1 MAETETDA
9 GITETDL
16 FADAVL
22 EDPYSAYDALR
33 DNASATYLPACDAW
47 VLARYDDVRGA
58 LMHWATFNSG
68 DGVFL
73 TPERNREVA
82 GLSVLTT
89 DPPKHDQMRKVYQ
102 EHISLRPLREVVP
115 QIDRRAD
122 ELVASLVRRGSFD
135 AVTDLAKAFSVG
147 LVGDLV
153 GFAPEGRDLLLTYS
167 DAVFNTQGP
176 LNDRH
181 RAGLEHY
188 PALFAYV
195 AGLVEPG
202 GLMPGGWGD
211 AMLAGARAGR
221 YPLEWAR
228 AGISSFIVAGLD
240 TTMNAIGSAV
250 WLLAE
255 HPEQW
260 QALREDP
267 SLVPGAFAEVL
278 RYESPIQWFSRRV
291 SRDCAVGDVAIGAG
305 ERVMLLYGAANR
317 DPRAFGDPDVF
328 DIRRRGA
335 GHLGFGF
342 GVHGCV
348 GQALAKAEG
357 TAILTALLRH
367 AARLKVTSKRRH
379 LNNVL
384 RGFASLEVE
393 VERDAAPLAG
403 RKPAPWM
410 IQAGTW

>member
-1 MAETETDA
+1 VREPETAAD
-9 GITETDL
+9 ITEIDL

-22 EDPYSAYDALR
+22 ENPYGCYAALR
-33 DNASATYLPACDAW
+33 DNAPATYLPAYDAW
-47 VLARYDDVRGA
+47 ALARYEDVRGA
-58 LMHWATFNSG
+58 LMNWATFNSG

-82 GLSVLTT
+82 GRSVLTT
-89 DPPKHDQMRKVYQ
+89 DPPKHDEMRKVYQ

-122 ELVASLVRRGSFD
+122 ELVASLVRRGAFD
-135 AVTDLAKAFSVG
+135 AVTELAKPFSVG

-188 PALFAYV
+188 PALFAYI

-202 GLMPGGWGD
+202 GLTPGGWGH
-211 AMLAGARAGR
+211 AMLAGAKTGR

-260 QALREDP
+260 RTLRDDP
-267 SLVPGAFAEVL
+267 SLIPGAFAEVL

-291 SRDCAVGDVAIGAG
+291 SRDCEVGDVGIEAG
-305 ERVMLLYGAANR
+305 GRVMLLYGAANR
-317 DPRAFGDPDVF
+317 DERAFTEPDVF
-328 DIRRRGA
+328 DIRRRGR

-357 TAILTALLRH
+357 GAILAALVRH
-367 AARLKVTSKRRH
+367 VERLEVTSTRRH

-384 RGFASLEVE
+384 RGFAGVDVE
-393 VERDAAPLAG
+393 VERDRAPTG
-403 RKPAPWM
+403 G
-410 IQAGTW
+410 I